1 MLILALHINLHFHL
15 HLHLLHHRG
24 AAIDYIGLAAAAFA
38 SWLIYFGPGEPAMI
52 AAGVI
57 ASKHKLD
64 IAPVVFWGWIGAM
77 LGGIAGWL
85 IGMKAG
91 RTLLTAPGPFQ
102 KLRIRAAD
110 HGENV
115 FRRMEVLAIIA
126 APPWVAGINRSRA
139 RLYLPVNAISALVLW
154 AAPLGVGAYY
164 IGPPVLDLFSDMG
177 TLLAVLLIAGVTSI
191 VAAEVLRRRRRNRR
205 RVSHGSS

>member
-1 MLILALHINLHFHL
+1 MLILAFRLHL
-15 HLHLLHHRG
+15 HLHLHLHLFHHRG
-24 AAIDYIGLAAAAFA
+24 AAIDYVGLAAAAFA

-57 ASKHKLD
+57 AAKHKLD

-77 LGGIAGWL
+77 LGGITGWL

-91 RTLLTAPGPFQ
+91 RKVLTFPGPFH
-102 KLRIRAAD
+102 KVRLRAA
-110 HGENV
+110 GQSERI

-139 RLYLPVNAISALVLW
+139 RVYLPVNAISALLLW
-154 AAPLGVGAYY
+154 AAPLGIGAYY
-164 IGPPVLDLFSDMG
+164 AGPPVLDLFSDMG
-177 TLLAVLLIAGVTSI
+177 TFLAILLVVGVGVI
-191 VAAEVLRRRRRNRR
+191 VGAEMLRRRRRRR
-205 RVSHGSS
+205 RESAEAAT